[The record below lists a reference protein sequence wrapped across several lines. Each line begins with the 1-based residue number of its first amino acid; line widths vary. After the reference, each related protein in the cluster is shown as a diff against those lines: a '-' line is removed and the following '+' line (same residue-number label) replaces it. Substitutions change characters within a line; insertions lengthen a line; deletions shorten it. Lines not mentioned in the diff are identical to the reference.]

1 MSLEPAELPPVFRT
15 RLAGRGWALRPN
27 QAAMLVA
34 TAEGVDAL
42 PIAPTGGADA
52 FLVGEAWVFRV
63 PRGRLG
69 RGPGGGLR

>member
-1 MSLEPAELPPVFRT
+1 VFRA
-15 RLAGRGWALRPN
+15 RLAGRGRALRPN
-27 QAAMLVA
+27 QAGVPVA
-34 TAEGVDAL
+34 ARHGVDAL
-42 PIAPTGGADA
+42 PIAPPGDADA